1 MPRNGRPDAGRSD
14 TNVEG
19 TSELMAKTTAGDILA
34 LIKEKDVK
42 FVDVRF
48 TDPRGK
54 WQHVTFDLSMVDDDF
69 LNEGT
74 MFDGSS
80 IAGWKAINESD
91 MLLKPDLDTAVI
103 DPFFAQ
109 TTLILVCDVLE
120 PTTGQPYPRCP
131 RSIAKAAEAYLSSSG
146 IGDTTYFGPEAEFFV
161 FDDVRF
167 DVDINKGFY
176 FLDSKEGSYNTGAE
190 YTEGNLGHR
199 PRVKGG
205 YFPVPPIDSEQD
217 MRGEMLALMGDMGI
231 QPEKHHHEVASSQH
245 ELGFKFNTLT
255 KCGDYMQIYK
265 YVIHQVAQSYGK
277 TATFMP
283 KPIYGDNGSGMH
295 VHQSIWK
302 GGKPLFA
309 GSGYA
314 DLSDTCL
321 YYIGG
326 IIKHAKALNAFTNPS
341 TNSYKRLIP
350 GFEAPVLLAYSARNR
365 SASCRIPF
373 SPSPKGKRVEVR
385 FPDPAANPYLAYA
398 ALLMA
403 GLDGIE
409 NKIHPGGPM
418 DKDLYALPPE
428 ELAKVPQVCGSLR
441 EALESLKA
449 DSAFLKKGGV
459 FSEDFIESYIEL
471 KMDEVYAFEH
481 TPHPVEFKMYYSV

>member
-1 MPRNGRPDAGRSD
+1 
-14 TNVEG
+14 
-19 TSELMAKTTAGDILA
+19 MADKKTTAADIHK
-34 LIKEKDVK
+34 LIKEKEVK
-42 FVDVRF
+42 YVDVRF

-54 WQHVTFDLSMVDDDF
+54 WQHVTFDLMMVDDDF

-91 MLLKPDLDTAVI
+91 MLLRPDLDTAVI

-109 TTLILVCDVLE
+109 TTLILICDVLE
-120 PTTGQPYPRCP
+120 PTTGQHYARCP
-131 RSIAKAAEAYLSSSG
+131 RSIAKAAEAFVNSSG
-146 IGDTTYFGPEAEFFV
+146 VGDTTYFGPEAEFFI

-167 DVDINKGFY
+167 DVAMNHGFY
-176 FLDSKEGSYNTGAE
+176 YLDSKEGAYNSGTE
-190 YTEGNLGHR
+190 YPEGNLGHR
-199 PRVKGG
+199 PKVKGG
-205 YFPVPPIDSEQD
+205 YFPVPPVDSEQD
-217 MRGEMLALMGDMGI
+217 MRGEMLAVMRDMGI
-231 QPEKHHHEVASSQH
+231 QPKKHHHEVACAQH

-265 YVIHQVAQSYGK
+265 YVIHQVAQAYGK

-283 KPIYGDNGSGMH
+283 KPVYGDNGSGMH

-302 GGKPLFA
+302 SGKPLFA

-314 DLSDTCL
+314 DLSDLCL

-326 IIKHAKALNAFTNPS
+326 IIKHAKAINAFTNPL

-373 SPSPKGKRVEVR
+373 SPSPNGKRVEVR
-385 FPDPAANPYLAYA
+385 FPDPGANPYLAYA
-398 ALLMA
+398 AMLMA

-441 EALESLKA
+441 EALDSLKA
-449 DSAFLKKGGV
+449 DHEFLKKGNV
-459 FSEDFIESYIEL
+459 FSQDFIESYIEL
-471 KMDEVYAFEH
+471 KMEEVYAFEH